1 VDEEGATEEDAI
13 GERILSAFDD
23 KRAFGAVMKILDD
36 LISMLNPECSVR
48 DIRQGLFHTGVLTRN
63 CGLAATLPRDALR
76 QEQPS
81 VKEPGLLLGKS
92 ALELAR
98 MAYSECI
105 LEAAIGMAT
114 INSLLEIDEGRCDS
128 LNAGDLIA
136 EKGKD
141 KRVAIVGHFPFIPK
155 LREIAKELWVI
166 EKNPQEGDFTEAE
179 TENLIPQADVVG
191 ITGTAF
197 TNHTVEHLLKL
208 CNSKAYVVILGDTA
222 PLSPILFDYGINA
235 ISGTKVIKP
244 ELALRCVSQGATYR
258 QIKGIRKLTMT
269 R

>member
-1 VDEEGATEEDAI
+1 
-13 GERILSAFDD
+13 
-23 KRAFGAVMKILDD
+23 MKILDD
-36 LISMLNPECSVR
+36 LISVLNLEAKVR
-48 DIRQGLFHTGVLTRN
+48 DIRQGLFHTGVLTRE
-63 CGLAATLPRDALR
+63 CGLAATLARDALR
-76 QEQPS
+76 QEQAS

-92 ALELAR
+92 ALELTR
-98 MAYSECI
+98 MAYSESI

-166 EKNPQEGDFTEAE
+166 EKNPQEGDFTEAD

-197 TNHTVEHLLKL
+197 TNHTIEHLLKL
-208 CNSKAYVVILGDTA
+208 RDAKAYVVILGDTA
-222 PLSPILFDYGINA
+222 PLSPVLFDYGVDA
-235 ISGTKVIKP
+235 ISGTKVINP

-258 QIKGIRKLTMT
+258 QIKGIRQLTM
-269 R
+269 RR

>member
-1 VDEEGATEEDAI
+1 
-13 GERILSAFDD
+13 
-23 KRAFGAVMKILDD
+23 MKILDD
-36 LISMLNPECSVR
+36 LISTLNSEARVR
-48 DIRQGLFHTGVLTRN
+48 DIRQGLFHTGVLTRE

-81 VKEPGLLLGKS
+81 VKEPGSLLGID
-92 ALELAR
+92 ALELAQ
-98 MAYSECI
+98 MAYSEGI

-114 INSLLEIDEGRCDS
+114 INSLLEIDEGHCEN

-136 EKGKD
+136 EKGKN
-141 KRVAIVGHFPFIPK
+141 KRVAIVGHFPFISK
-155 LREIAKELWVI
+155 LRKIAKELWVI

-179 TENLIPQADVVG
+179 TENFIPQADVVG

-222 PLSPILFDYGINA
+222 PLSPILFDYGIDA
-235 ISGTKVIKP
+235 ISGTRVIDP
-244 ELALRCVSQGATYR
+244 ELVLRCVSQGATYR
-258 QIKGIRKLTMT
+258 QIKGIRQLTMT

>member
-1 VDEEGATEEDAI
+1 
-13 GERILSAFDD
+13 
-23 KRAFGAVMKILDD
+23 MKILDD

-98 MAYSECI
+98 MAYSEGI

-136 EKGKD
+136 GKGKD
-141 KRVAIVGHFPFIPK
+141 KRVAIVGHFPFIPE
-155 LREIAKELWVI
+155 LRGIAKELWVI
-166 EKNPQEGDFTEAE
+166 EKNPREGDFTEAE

-197 TNHTVEHLLKL
+197 TNHTIEQLLRL
-208 CNSKAYVVILGDTA
+208 CGPKAYVVILGDTV
-222 PLSPILFDYGINA
+222 PLSSVLFDYGVDA
-235 ISGTKVIKP
+235 ISGTKVIEP

-258 QIKGIRKLTMT
+258 QIKGIWQLTMM
-269 R
+269 RCGKKEMR

>member
-1 VDEEGATEEDAI
+1 
-13 GERILSAFDD
+13 
-23 KRAFGAVMKILDD
+23 MKILDD
-36 LISMLNPECSVR
+36 LVSKLNTEARVR

-81 VKEPGLLLGKS
+81 VKEPGSLLGIG

-98 MAYSECI
+98 MAYSEGI

-114 INSLLEIDEGRCDS
+114 INSLLEIDEGRCED

-136 EKGKD
+136 EKGKN
-141 KRVAIVGHFPFIPK
+141 KRVAIVGHFPFISE
-155 LREIAKELWVI
+155 LRKIAKELWVI
-166 EKNPQEGDFTEAE
+166 EKNPQEGDFTETE

-222 PLSPILFDYGINA
+222 PLSPILFDYGVDA
-235 ISGTKVIKP
+235 MSGTKVIDP
-244 ELALRCVSQGATYR
+244 ELVLRCVSQGATYR
-258 QIKGIRKLTMT
+258 QIRGIRQLTMM

>member
-1 VDEEGATEEDAI
+1 
-13 GERILSAFDD
+13 
-23 KRAFGAVMKILDD
+23 MKILDD
-36 LISMLNPECSVR
+36 LISVVNSEARVR

-76 QEQPS
+76 QEPPL
-81 VKEPGLLLGKS
+81 VKESGLLLTKN

-98 MAYSECI
+98 MVYSESI
-105 LEAAIGMAT
+105 LEAVVGMAT
-114 INSLLEIDEGRCDS
+114 INSLLEIHEESCDV

-136 EKGKD
+136 EKGRD

-155 LREIAKELWVI
+155 LRKIAKELWVI

-179 TENLIPQADVVG
+179 TENLIPQADIVG

-197 TNHTVEHLLKL
+197 TNHSIEHLLSL
-208 CNSKAYVVILGDTA
+208 CNQAYVVILGDTA
-222 PLSPILFDYGINA
+222 PLSPVLFDYGVDA
-235 ISGTKVIKP
+235 ISGTKVIEP

-258 QIKGIRKLTMT
+258 QIKGIRQLTMT